1 MYNVS
6 NFIHS
11 WLLSIYPS
19 GNLFL
24 SIVRKTIF
32 FYSFDQKFTQIQL
45 TLKMN
50 YSRYIPLISILG
62 DFIILNAIFVFGFI
76 YFEGTTIS
84 LTSKY
89 IAFYTYLNV
98 AWLLLVLVFSAHSI
112 NRNIKKKAII
122 YVYIN
127 VIIIFFFL
135 FLLYFQIVSFSYYP
149 RHFIKILFPSFFF
162 ILIVWKIALYYALYF
177 YRKHGFNFR
186 NVIIIGNTEGT
197 RKLEKYFTSNNWHGY
212 RFLGFFDDKQNQGH
226 NQIGGW
232 DDLKPYIENNHVDEI
247 FLAWNGIPA
256 ERMPEI
262 TSLISDYPFKV
273 HIVPN
278 LGDFAYKS
286 AELIN
291 YGVLPVIQ
299 INPGP
304 LSHLHNRL
312 VKRLVDVFISLL
324 VIISILPWLTTI
336 LYIISIL
343 GSRQGVFFRQKRT
356 RIDGKFFSI
365 IKYKSMRDCSDSI
378 YRNPDEFSHDVT
390 AVGKILRKFSIDELP
405 QFINVFMG
413 DMSVV
418 GPRPHMLE
426 HTEQYRK
433 QIKRFMLRHT
443 IKPGITG
450 LAQVSGF
457 RGEIHNIEDIKHRV
471 ELDANYIENWSLS
484 LDFKIMLYTFGVVYK
499 GL

>member
-1 MYNVS
+1 
-6 NFIHS
+6 
-11 WLLSIYPS
+11 
-19 GNLFL
+19 
-24 SIVRKTIF
+24 
-32 FYSFDQKFTQIQL
+32 
-45 TLKMN
+45 MN

-62 DFIILNAIFVFGFI
+62 DFLILNFIFVFAFI
-76 YFEGTTIS
+76 YYDGSSIS
-84 LTSKY
+84 LSSRY
-89 IAFYTYLNV
+89 VAFYTYLNA
-98 AWLLLVLVFSAHSI
+98 AWLILVFVFKAHSI
-112 NRNIKKKAII
+112 DRNIKKKSII

-127 VIIIFFFL
+127 IIIIFFFL
-135 FLLYFQIVSFSYYP
+135 FLLYFQVIPFSYYP

-162 ILIVWKIALYYALYF
+162 ILIVWKISLYYALYF

-186 NVIIIGNTEGT
+186 NVIILGITDGT
-197 RKLEKYFTSNNWHGY
+197 LKLEKYFTTNNWHGY
-212 RFLGFFDDKQNQGH
+212 KFLGFFDDKQDQGH
-226 NQIGGW
+226 NLIGGW
-232 DDLKPYIENNHVDEI
+232 GDLKPFIENNHVDEI
-247 FLAWNGIPA
+247 FLAWNGIPN
-256 ERMPEI
+256 EKMTEI
-262 TSLISDYPFKV
+262 TELISNYPLKV

-278 LGDFAYKS
+278 LGDFSYKS

-312 VKRLVDVFISLL
+312 VKRFVDIMISLI
-324 VIISILPWLTTI
+324 VILAVLPWLTAI
-336 LYIISIL
+336 LYFISVL
-343 GSRQGVFFRQKRT
+343 GSRQGVFYKQKRT
-356 RIDGKFFSI
+356 RIDGKVFSI
-365 IKYKSMRDCSDSI
+365 IKFKSMHDCSDST
-378 YRNPDEFSHDVT
+378 YRNPTKFGQDIT
-390 AVGKILRKFSIDELP
+390 TVGRILRKFSIDELP

-413 DMSVV
+413 EMSVV

-450 LAQVSGF
+450 LAQISGF
-457 RGEIHNIEDIKHRV
+457 RGEVRNIEDIKHRV

-484 LDFKIMLYTFGVVYK
+484 LDFKIMLYTLGVVYK

>member
-1 MYNVS
+1 
-6 NFIHS
+6 
-11 WLLSIYPS
+11 
-19 GNLFL
+19 
-24 SIVRKTIF
+24 
-32 FYSFDQKFTQIQL
+32 
-45 TLKMN
+45 MN

-62 DFIILNAIFVFGFI
+62 DFIILNIIFVFGFI
-76 YFEGTTIS
+76 YFEGSAIS
-84 LTSKY
+84 LSSKY
-89 IAFYTYLNV
+89 IAFYTYLNL
-98 AWLLLVLVFSAHSI
+98 AWLLLVLVFNAHAI
-112 NRNIKKKAII
+112 DRNIKKKAII

-162 ILIVWKIALYYALYF
+162 VLIVWKISLYYALYF

-186 NVIIIGNTEGT
+186 NVIILGNTEGT

-212 RFLGFFDDKQNQGH
+212 RFLGFFDDEQDQVH
-226 NQIGGW
+226 NQIGAL
-232 DDLKPYIENNHVDEI
+232 DDLKPFIENNHVDEI

-256 ERMPEI
+256 EKMQDI
-262 TSLISDYPFKV
+262 TALISDYPFKV

-278 LGDFAYKS
+278 FGDFAYKS

-291 YGVLPVIQ
+291 YGALPVIQ

-304 LSHLHNRL
+304 LSYLYNRL
-312 VKRLVDVFISLL
+312 VKRFVDILISLL
-324 VIISILPWLTTI
+324 VILGVLPWLTAI
-336 LYIISIL
+336 LYFISML
-343 GSRQGVFFRQKRT
+343 GPRQGVFYKQQRT
-356 RIDGKFFSI
+356 RVDGKVFSI
-365 IKYKSMRDCSDSI
+365 IKYKSMRDCPNPT
-378 YRNPDEFSHDVT
+378 YRNPTEFGQDVT
-390 AVGKILRKFSIDELP
+390 LVGKFLRKFSIDELP
-405 QFINVFMG
+405 QFINVLLG

-418 GPRPHMLE
+418 GPRPHMVE

-457 RGEIHNIEDIKHRV
+457 RGEIRSIEDIKHRV
-471 ELDANYIENWSLS
+471 ELDVNYIENWSLS
-484 LDFKIMLYTFGVVYK
+484 LDFKIMVYTFGVVYK

>member
-1 MYNVS
+1 
-6 NFIHS
+6 
-11 WLLSIYPS
+11 
-19 GNLFL
+19 
-24 SIVRKTIF
+24 
-32 FYSFDQKFTQIQL
+32 
-45 TLKMN
+45 MN

-62 DFIILNAIFVFGFI
+62 DFIILNVIFVFGFI
-76 YFEGTTIS
+76 YFNGSAIS
-84 LTSKY
+84 LSSKY
-89 IAFYTYLNV
+89 IAFYTYLNLI
-98 AWLLLVLVFSAHSI
+98 WLILVLVFNAHNI
-112 NRNIKKKAII
+112 DRNIKKKAIL

-127 VIIIFFFL
+127 IVIIFFFL
-135 FLLYFQIVSFSYYP
+135 FLLYFQIVSLSYYS
-149 RHFIKILFPSFFF
+149 RYFIKILFPGFFF
-162 ILIVWKIALYYALYF
+162 ILVVWKLSLYYALYY

-186 NVIIIGNTEGT
+186 NVIILGNTEGT
-197 RKLEKYFTSNNWHGY
+197 RKLENYFTSNNWHGY
-212 RFLGFFDDKQNQGH
+212 RFLGFFDNTQNQVH

-232 DDLKPYIENNHVDEI
+232 DDLKPFIENNHVDEI
-247 FLAWNGIPA
+247 FLAWNGIPS

-291 YGVLPVIQ
+291 YGDLPVIQ

-304 LSHLHNRL
+304 LSYLYNRL
-312 VKRLVDVFISLL
+312 VKRFVDILISLS
-324 VIISILPWLTTI
+324 VIIVVLPWLTAI
-336 LYIISIL
+336 LYIISML
-343 GSRQGVFFRQKRT
+343 GSRQGVFYKQQRT
-356 RIDGKFFSI
+356 RVDGKVFSI
-365 IKYKSMRDCSDSI
+365 IKYKSMRDCPNPT
-378 YRNPDEFSHDVT
+378 YRNPTEFGQDVT
-390 AVGKILRKFSIDELP
+390 LVGKFLRKFSIDELP
-405 QFINVFMG
+405 QFINVFLG

-418 GPRPHMLE
+418 GPRPHMVE

-457 RGEIHNIEDIKHRV
+457 RGEIRNIEDIKHRV
-471 ELDANYIENWSLS
+471 ELDVNYIENWSLS

-499 GL
+499 GM